1 MNLIEAQSTRLAATG
16 QPVGTVERDA
26 VSSLALPLG
35 AINPHPGGRL
45 SGLDKTNP
53 RGGSNHGGSFTPT
66 VGGKEAR
73 SLAHGG
79 KPVCRR
85 ESYLAGVTCCLV
97 TPVRKAT
104 SGTART

>member
-45 SGLDKTNP
+45 SAY
-53 RGGSNHGGSFTPT
+53 
-66 VGGKEAR
+66 KE
-73 SLAHGG
+73 
-79 KPVCRR
+79 KP
-85 ESYLAGVTCCLV
+85 
-97 TPVRKAT
+97 
-104 SGTART
+104 